1 MVPDGLQMNKEPEG
15 AKPAILNLVNPEP
28 LHGRKDT
35 IPVKVKDAEAKK
47 QHTVSAEYLTGSGR
61 YRKLNPITVVG
72 YTENELP
79 KRVLKEGEIKVDVEA
94 RYPGNW
100 ANFLERNING
110 QVPTEKELR
119 QEIMKQWY
127 GLLLMKMAPV

>member
-47 QHTVSAEYLTGSGR
+47 
-61 YRKLNPITVVG
+61 
-72 YTENELP
+72 
-79 KRVLKEGEIKVDVEA
+79 
-94 RYPGNW
+94 
-100 ANFLERNING
+100 NI
-110 QVPTEKELR
+110 Q
-119 QEIMKQWY
+119 
-127 GLLLMKMAPV
+127 